1 MNKKTRTTNDGS
13 CPHSYI
19 GTHGCSI
26 NSVFTQL
33 PAIVDRITAIIAC
46 VFFVLGLNIV
56 YCNSSHFRNLLRREA
71 FGEHVLDD

>member
-1 MNKKTRTTNDGS
+1 MNKKKRTPNDWS

-33 PAIVDRITAIIAC
+33 PAIVDRITAIIAG

-56 YCNSSHFRNLLRREA
+56 YCNSSHLCNLFGREA